1 MHYIILFDF
10 NLYNLESFSFFMKQA
25 RREDIHT
32 LESKFSILSQRT
44 FLIYDIFH
52 KLLLNEEILVFCD
65 CYFTN
70 SHNKLSRISNL
81 CLIYWVS
88 LWGADFFFFTC
99 SFSLTYFFSV
109 LENNYNYFFHCIF
122 VDDEKLYQY
131 ELYQRAKNQ
140 YDDKEIL
147 HGLRLINNGTSI

>member
-1 MHYIILFDF
+1 MTATLQTLTTSCPELAISVSYIG
-10 NLYNLESFSFFMKQA
+10 
-25 RREDIHT
+25 
-32 LESKFSILSQRT
+32 
-44 FLIYDIFH
+44 
-52 KLLLNEEILVFCD
+52 LVCEVQ
-65 CYFTN
+65 
-70 SHNKLSRISNL
+70 I
-81 CLIYWVS
+81 
-88 LWGADFFFFTC
+88 FFFFTC

-147 HGLRLINNGTSI
+147 HGSFN